1 MKRRIYYA
9 DTDAGGIVYH
19 PRYLAFCE
27 EARSEIF
34 FKSGITFDESFYVV
48 KEINAKFLKP
58 ASLGD
63 VIDIKTA
70 ITSIKRTYIILLQE
84 IYLEDKKIFEAEI
97 TLVHLKNNKPAK
109 IPLKHLEVINEYKI

>member
-1 MKRRIYYA
+1 MKRRIYYG

-34 FKSGITFDESFYVV
+34 FNHGITFDESFYVV

-58 ASLGD
+58 AKLGD
-63 VIDIKTA
+63 TIDIKTA
-70 ITSIKRTYIILLQE
+70 VTQIRRTYIVLIQE
-84 IYLEDKKIFEAEI
+84 IYVEDKKIFEATI
-97 TLVHLKNNKPAK
+97 TLVHLKDNKPAK
-109 IPLKHLEVINEYKI
+109 IPPRHLEVINEYKI